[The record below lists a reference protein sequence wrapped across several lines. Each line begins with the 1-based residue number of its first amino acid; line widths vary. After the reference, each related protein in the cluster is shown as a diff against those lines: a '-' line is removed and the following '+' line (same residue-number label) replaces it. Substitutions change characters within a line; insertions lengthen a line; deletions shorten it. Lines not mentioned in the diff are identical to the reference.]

1 MTTQDQKAR
10 EAAAAEKARQ
20 AAAKWERIDSAAA
33 AAIKEDTYRR
43 EMDQ

>member
-1 MTTQDQKAR
+1 MTNQDQKAR

-20 AAAKWERIDSAAA
+20 AAERWQRIDSAAA

-43 EMDQ
+43 EMSK